1 MIGRRHT
8 DLVRKAVAMVALIGC
23 LLIGVAITGSV
34 WIVISGNQVRLPW
47 ARNTT
52 TAVTPPPENIRPIQV
67 RPVQEALVA
76 TAEQCPREG
85 PPPVA
90 APSDILSACDFKNTA
105 TYALGAQVMELQ
117 LTHVETAKSPMSQSD
132 VVRLTMQWS
141 SAAAFSTY
149 TAGHVGEQLAF
160 VRDGIVVFAPKI
172 TQQINSAT
180 LEISGDLTEEEAD
193 DVARLLRQGA

>member
-1 MIGRRHT
+1 
-8 DLVRKAVAMVALIGC
+8 MVALIGC
-23 LLIGVAITGSV
+23 LLIGVAIVGSV
-34 WIVISGNQVRLPW
+34 WTMISGNQPRLPW
-47 ARNTT
+47 AKSTPTR
-52 TAVTPPPENIRPIQV
+52 VTPPPENILPIQV

-85 PPPVA
+85 PPPVVG
-90 APSDILSACDFKNTA
+90 PSDILNTCDFKNTA

-117 LTHVETAKSPMSQSD
+117 LTHVATAKSPMSQSD
-132 VVRLTMQWS
+132 VVRLTMQSS
-141 SAAAFSTY
+141 SAAAFSSY

-172 TQQINSAT
+172 SQQINSDT
-180 LEISGDLTEEEAD
+180 LEISGDLTEQQAD